1 MTKFQ
6 MTIYQSL
13 KISLNVIKDQT
24 FDGVTE
30 GMFWFQA
37 SPPSNRLF
45 LEETG
50 SEAAVRSVNDGV
62 PDLFSFEEI

>member
-1 MTKFQ
+1 M
-6 MTIYQSL
+6 
-13 KISLNVIKDQT
+13 IKDQT
-24 FDGVTE
+24 FNAVAELT
-30 GMFWFQA
+30 FWFQA

-50 SEAAVRSVNDGV
+50 SVAAVRSVNSGV